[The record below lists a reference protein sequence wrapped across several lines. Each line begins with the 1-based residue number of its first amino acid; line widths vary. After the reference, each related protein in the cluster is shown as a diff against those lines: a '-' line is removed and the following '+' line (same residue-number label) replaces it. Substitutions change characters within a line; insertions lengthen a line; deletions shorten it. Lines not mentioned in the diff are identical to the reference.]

1 MKFENNNKAVI
12 KRLTNGTIKANKTR
26 NIFAVLA
33 IILTTFMISAVFTIG
48 ISFYKN
54 YKIMNYR
61 MEGSLSTVS
70 LNNPTDKQVQDINK
84 LDICDSIGVEI
95 RIGKAN
101 IDKSNTNN
109 KIIINY
115 EDSTRWEKQI
125 SPCMSNI
132 KGSYP
137 VKYSEIIISEKA
149 LELLKIEDAKIGDK
163 VKLSYNNDKVEEF
176 IISGIYKTYGI
187 AETTGYINVSKKY
200 IDKNNI
206 SLQDNGS
213 VNLSISKNNKDN
225 VQELLESK
233 IKLNQGQV
241 FSYSFD
247 IRDEISSSAIGTVI
261 LVLIVS
267 LFILLSGY
275 LLVYNIMYISV
286 VKDINFYGLLKTIGT
301 SPKQIKKIVKGQA
314 LRFSLIGIPIGIL
327 LGALTSL
334 KIVPIIMKQMFSDGL
349 TYGSSMPTDMVF
361 NPVIYILAAI
371 FSLTTVLISC
381 NRSAKIASK
390 ISPTEALK
398 YTGIQTKSKK
408 KNRKSTK
415 GGKLYKM
422 AFHNVFRD
430 KKRAT
435 IVFVSLFFGVI
446 TFLSVITFVQSI
458 NVKNYI
464 KYYVPS
470 DFEISYY
477 TENNLTDSVVNEILN
492 IDGINESSIA
502 KSSSISIKN
511 TKLLENIIR
520 KECERFGVSEQYD
533 STIDMIQN
541 EPEKIGESIVGID
554 SSIINRINDNKNY
567 NIDIEKFE
575 NGEIILIDIPFS
587 LSGNNSEIN
596 KLNNATLKIKFTNN
610 NVEKEFKIVTIDR
623 SKDNLNYIP
632 YSSCDV
638 IGMPNIYISNEIL
651 KDLDNN
657 CENLSLSM
665 DVDENKEPVIYK
677 QLDKITKNSGLCL
690 EAKSKIKSDF
700 EKTTMAMYVLGGSIA
715 AVLILIGLLNFI
727 NVMITGVNSRMKEL
741 AVLESIGMTKKQI
754 KKMLTYEGIYYA
766 AVTTMFL
773 LTIGLLI
780 IRGIGYLSTLIADYA
795 QFVFPIGT
803 MVLLIGTIFI
813 VCIFTPSLVYKYSSR
828 KTVTERLREI
838 EN

>member
-1 MKFENNNKAVI
+1 
-12 KRLTNGTIKANKTR
+12 
-26 NIFAVLA
+26 
-33 IILTTFMISAVFTIG
+33 
-48 ISFYKN
+48 
-54 YKIMNYR
+54 
-61 MEGSLSTVS
+61 
-70 LNNPTDKQVQDINK
+70 
-84 LDICDSIGVEI
+84 
-95 RIGKAN
+95 
-101 IDKSNTNN
+101 
-109 KIIINY
+109 
-115 EDSTRWEKQI
+115 
-125 SPCMSNI
+125 
-132 KGSYP
+132 
-137 VKYSEIIISEKA
+137 
-149 LELLKIEDAKIGDK
+149 
-163 VKLSYNNDKVEEF
+163 
-176 IISGIYKTYGI
+176 
-187 AETTGYINVSKKY
+187 
-200 IDKNNI
+200 
-206 SLQDNGS
+206 
-213 VNLSISKNNKDN
+213 
-225 VQELLESK
+225 
-233 IKLNQGQV
+233 
-241 FSYSFD
+241 
-247 IRDEISSSAIGTVI
+247 
-261 LVLIVS
+261 
-267 LFILLSGY
+267 
-275 LLVYNIMYISV
+275 
-286 VKDINFYGLLKTIGT
+286 
-301 SPKQIKKIVKGQA
+301 
-314 LRFSLIGIPIGIL
+314 
-327 LGALTSL
+327 
-334 KIVPIIMKQMFSDGL
+334 MFSDGL

-464 KYYVPS
+464 KHYVPS

-520 KECERFGVSEQYD
+520 KECERFRVSEQYD

-567 NIDIEKFE
+567 NIDIGKFE

-587 LSGNNSEIN
+587 LSGNNSEMN

-610 NVEKEFKIVTIDR
+610 NVEKEFKIITIDR
-623 SKDNLNYIP
+623 SNDNLNYIP

-665 DVDENKEPVIYK
+665 NVDENTLCVNIRRIRK
-677 QLDKITKNSGLCL
+677 KIEKDPKNPEYIITVFGVGY
-690 EAKSKIKSDF
+690 I
-700 EKTTMAMYVLGGSIA
+700 LG
-715 AVLILIGLLNFI
+715 
-727 NVMITGVNSRMKEL
+727 
-741 AVLESIGMTKKQI
+741 
-754 KKMLTYEGIYYA
+754 
-766 AVTTMFL
+766 
-773 LTIGLLI
+773 
-780 IRGIGYLSTLIADYA
+780 
-795 QFVFPIGT
+795 
-803 MVLLIGTIFI
+803 
-813 VCIFTPSLVYKYSSR
+813 
-828 KTVTERLREI
+828 
-838 EN
+838 

>member
-1 MKFENNNKAVI
+1 MKFENNNKTVI

-54 YKIMNYR
+54 YKIMSYR

-70 LNNPTDKQVQDINK
+70 LNNPTEKQILDINK
-84 LDICDSIGVEI
+84 LGICDSIGIEI
-95 RIGKAN
+95 RIGKVN
-101 IDKSNTNN
+101 IDRSNTNN

-115 EDSTRWEKQI
+115 EDSTRWEKQV
-125 SPCMSNI
+125 SPCMGDI

-137 VKYSEIIISEKA
+137 VKYNEIMISEKA
-149 LELLKIEDAKIGDK
+149 LEFLKYNDAKIGYK

-187 AETTGYINVSKKY
+187 AETTGYVNVSKKFV
-200 IDKNNI
+200 DKNNI

-213 VNLSISKNNKDN
+213 VNLSISKENNDN
-225 VQELLESK
+225 VQGLLESK
-233 IKLNQGQV
+233 IKLNKGQS
-241 FSYSFD
+241 FNYSFD
-247 IRDEISSSAIGTVI
+247 IKDEISSSAIGTVI

-314 LRFSLIGIPIGIL
+314 LRFSLLGIPIGIL
-327 LGALTSL
+327 LGALISL
-334 KIVPIIMKQMFSDGL
+334 KIVPIIMKQMFSAGM
-349 TYGSSMPTDMVF
+349 TYGSAMPTDMVF

-371 FSLTTVLISC
+371 FSLITVLISC

-390 ISPTEALK
+390 ISPVEALK
-398 YTGIQTKSKK
+398 FTGIQTKGKK

-435 IVFVSLFFGVI
+435 IVFISLFFGVI
-446 TFLSVITFVQSI
+446 TFLCVITFVQSI

-464 KYYVPS
+464 KHYVPN

-492 IDGINESSIA
+492 IDGINKSNIA
-502 KSSSISIKN
+502 KSSNISIKD
-511 TKLLENIIR
+511 TKLLETMIR
-520 KECERFGVSEQYD
+520 KECERFGVSEQAD

-541 EPEKIGESIVGID
+541 KPSEIGESIVGID
-554 SSIINRINDNKNY
+554 SSFINKINENKNY
-567 NIDIEKFE
+567 NIDIEKFK
-575 NGEIILIDIPFS
+575 NGDIILIDIPIS
-587 LSGNNSEIN
+587 LSGNKSEIN
-596 KLNNATLKIKFTNN
+596 KLNNATLKIKFTNS

-623 SKDNLNYIP
+623 YKDKINYIP

-651 KDLDNN
+651 NDFDNN
-657 CENLSLSM
+657 CENLLLSM
-665 DVDENKEPVIYK
+665 DVDEKKEPDIYK
-677 QLDKITKNSGLCL
+677 QLDKITKEAGLCL

-700 EKTTMAMYVLGGSIA
+700 EKTTMAMYALGGSIA

-754 KKMLTYEGIYYA
+754 KKMLTYEGFYYA
-766 AVTTMFL
+766 AVTTTFI

-780 IRGIGYLSTLIADYA
+780 IRGIGYLSTLIAYYA
-795 QFVFPIGT
+795 EFVLPVRN
-803 MVLLIGTIFI
+803 MVLLIGAIFI
-813 VCIFTPSLVYKYSSR
+813 VCIFTPSLVYKYSSKR
-828 KTVTERLREI
+828 TVTERLREI